1 MKPDEKGE
9 VSLAQKVIRT
19 YTYVAIWIGLSA
31 TVILVSNVDCPT
43 TAAVGGHISNRCLQL
58 SCIHSQPHSAETA
71 PAISTGSLPE
81 GTALVHR
88 AACTVPRRAATTF
101 CQPVAQQ

>member
-31 TVILVSNVDCPT
+31 TVILVSPW
-43 TAAVGGHISNRCLQL
+43 
-58 SCIHSQPHSAETA
+58 TA
-71 PAISTGSLPE
+71 PCCG
-81 GTALVHR
+81 
-88 AACTVPRRAATTF
+88 
-101 CQPVAQQ
+101 

>member
-31 TVILVSNVDCPT
+31 TVILVSPWT
-43 TAAVGGHISNRCLQL
+43 TPRCGEASQQPLPAALCTPQ
-58 SCIHSQPHSAETA
+58 TA
-71 PAISTGSLPE
+71 PACGDSPPPSSP
-81 GTALVHR
+81 
-88 AACTVPRRAATTF
+88 AACLK
-101 CQPVAQQ
+101 AQL